1 MIIQC
6 EQCNVKYRLDE
17 SRIPAKRA
25 KVRCSRCQHVFLVSQ
40 ENQFH
45 RETSIPLSLDEV
57 PKESAQD
64 PFQCPQCGFQ
74 QPHSEE
80 CIKCGII
87 FSKYKPRSEM
97 PPSPY
102 HRDAGGFGLDQN
114 LIDEQAEPIP
124 MMYAG
129 FWRRFAAIFI
139 DGIILGLLIS
149 LPIYIFSR
157 NQQLARN
164 ATSLAW
170 ALYSIFMWGIWGAS
184 LGKMAM
190 RIKIVGTNGSNI
202 SYGTAF
208 LRCIGTIIS
217 SIPLYLG
224 YLWMLWDGRKQ
235 TWHDKIASTCVIRTQ

>member
-1 MIIQC
+1 
-6 EQCNVKYRLDE
+6 
-17 SRIPAKRA
+17 
-25 KVRCSRCQHVFLVSQ
+25 
-40 ENQFH
+40 
-45 RETSIPLSLDEV
+45 
-57 PKESAQD
+57 
-64 PFQCPQCGFQ
+64 
-74 QPHSEE
+74 
-80 CIKCGII
+80 
-87 FSKYKPRSEM
+87 
-97 PPSPY
+97 
-102 HRDAGGFGLDQN
+102 
-114 LIDEQAEPIP
+114 